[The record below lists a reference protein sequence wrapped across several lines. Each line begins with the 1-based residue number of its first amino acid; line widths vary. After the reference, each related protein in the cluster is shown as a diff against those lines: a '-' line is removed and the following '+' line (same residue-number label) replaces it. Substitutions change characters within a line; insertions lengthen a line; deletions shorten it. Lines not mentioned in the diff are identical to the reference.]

1 MDKIIPPKNGGS
13 IDTGGN
19 EKEEQLTTVPHL
31 LDYEGLVQVIELIE
45 RIRQE
50 GRYPNG
56 GREMTCELEED
67 SYDENQQAVEK
78 TSEVKS

>member
-1 MDKIIPPKNGGS
+1 MILG
-13 IDTGGN
+13 
-19 EKEEQLTTVPHL
+19 EKEEQLTIVPHL
-31 LDYEGLVQVIELIE
+31 PDYEGLVQVTELIE
-45 RIRQE
+45 RLRQE

>member
-1 MDKIIPPKNGGS
+1 
-13 IDTGGN
+13 
-19 EKEEQLTTVPHL
+19 L

-45 RIRQE
+45 RMRQE
-50 GRYPNG
+50 GRYPMG
-56 GREMTCELEED
+56 EREPTCEPEED